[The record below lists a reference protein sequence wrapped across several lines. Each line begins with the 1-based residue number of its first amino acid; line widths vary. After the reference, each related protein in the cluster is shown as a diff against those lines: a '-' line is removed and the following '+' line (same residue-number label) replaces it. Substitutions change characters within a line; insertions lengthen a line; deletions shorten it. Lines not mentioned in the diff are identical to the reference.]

1 MCAASLH
8 EDAAYFAPGPDCR
21 AEMGALVFDAAAG
34 CFYLS
39 SIVVPSELLPLLFGD
54 KKNYIGPLEALA
66 SAAVDFTYPDVL
78 SGRLAI
84 YFVDNQGSL
93 ACMVRGSSDDSATS
107 AIAHC
112 AALRQQRQGTRVW
125 YEYVASSANL
135 ADLPSRG
142 RLLEAARLL
151 RHSLWQPLPGARA
164 RLQPEAASVRPRL
177 APLLRDAT
185 TAPPLGSL
193 SRAPRLP
200 RPCARCAGSR
210 GDTYMRLR

>member
-1 MCAASLH
+1 MRPFEVLVRPPHEHVQLAWSDASFERGGKRSRLAASLH

-142 RLLEAARLL
+142 RLRESARLL
-151 RHSLWQPLPGARA
+151 RQRFGNRYPVH
-164 RLQPEAASVRPRL
+164 VRDFNL
-177 APLLRDAT
+177 KPLLCA
-185 TAPPLGSL
+185 LGS
-193 SRAPRLP
+193 RLF
-200 RPCARCAGSR
+200 
-210 GDTYMRLR
+210 